1 MLADRLLVV
10 VADDVLR
17 SRLTR
22 ALGKQGHAVQAA
34 GDAVTAL
41 ARLDAPPDVLII
53 ADDLPDADARDL
65 RQAMLAR
72 GVPAPALCL
81 VRREAP
87 ADARPAGGGPDELL
101 TAPIDVDEALVRV
114 RTLLRRD
121 RAATHVPPG
130 ALQLDPVLRAVRG
143 EHGAVSLTPTEYRVL
158 AALVERRGVIVRRG
172 DLVGAAWPADAMVSD
187 NSLDQYI
194 ARLRA
199 KLDRVTG
206 GASIVTTRG
215 VGYRLD

>member
-1 MLADRLLVV
+1 VLADRLLVV
-10 VADDVLR
+10 VADDLLR
-17 SRLTR
+17 TRLTR
-22 ALGKQGHAVQAA
+22 ALGEQGHAVHAA
-34 GDAVTAL
+34 GDAVAAL
-41 ARLDAPPDVLII
+41 ARLDPPPDVLII
-53 ADDLPDADARDL
+53 ADDLADADPRDL

-72 GVPAPALCL
+72 GVRAPALFL
-81 VRREAP
+81 VRRDTP
-87 ADARPAGGGPDELL
+87 ADARPAGGQDELL

-114 RTLLRRD
+114 RTLARRN

-143 EHGAVSLTPTEYRVL
+143 EHGAVTLTPTEYRVL

-172 DLVGAAWPADAMVSD
+172 DLVGAAWPAGAMVSD